1 MRGLR
6 DLGVRRFAALT
17 GVLISFAVI
26 GALLDVAIFLTGLAI
41 MVVAAVITTVF
52 VWPQIK
58 QLSRRQRAGFFG
70 AQLFGFGT
78 GVAVIWALTHPRDR
92 LPIAVGIVVAFVA
105 LDVVALLARMLRRRH
120 QND

>member
-1 MRGLR
+1 MARGGREVWAYSLREGVRGLR

-41 MVVAAVITTVF
+41 MVVAAVMTTVF

-58 QLSRRQRAGFFG
+58 QLSRPPERR
-70 AQLFGFGT
+70 
-78 GVAVIWALTHPRDR
+78 V
-92 LPIAVGIVVAFVA
+92 
-105 LDVVALLARMLRRRH
+105 LRRPALWLRH
-120 QND
+120 EASTRSIASTNSTCAPPPRLSGPDLASA